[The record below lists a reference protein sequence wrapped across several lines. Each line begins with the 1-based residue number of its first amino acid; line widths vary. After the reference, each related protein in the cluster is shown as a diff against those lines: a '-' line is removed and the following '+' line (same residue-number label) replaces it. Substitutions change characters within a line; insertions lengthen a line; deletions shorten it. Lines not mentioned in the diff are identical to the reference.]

1 MLTHALE
8 QALQSA
14 EEERRLWKEEE
25 ALLTSAHLASA
36 RWMLAQCVTH
46 ARTRLSTFL
55 RQVPAAAGCGSGSG
69 SAANAAVFVGPALGQ
84 FEFAQ
89 RANSTSREDTS
100 TPGASAASCDALA
113 SPAAAA
119 AAGGGGAAG
128 AQEDARAVAEACKGV
143 DDAFDA
149 AADVLS
155 EVRAS
160 FILILPCLLHTSV
173 LP

>member
-1 MLTHALE
+1 MLSMLTHALE

-46 ARTRLSTFL
+46 ARARLSTFL
-55 RQVPAAAGCGSGSG
+55 RQVPAAAGSGSGSG
-69 SAANAAVFVGPALGQ
+69 SATNSTRGAALGR

-89 RANSTSREDTS
+89 RANSTSRED

-119 AAGGGGAAG
+119 AAGGGAAAG

-143 DDAFDA
+143 DEAFDA

-155 EVRAS
+155 EVRAT
-160 FILILPCLLHTSV
+160 LILPCCLNTAS

>member
-55 RQVPAAAGCGSGSG
+55 RQVPAAAGCGSGNG
-69 SAANAAVFVGPALGQ
+69 SAANAVFVGAALGQ

-100 TPGASAASCDALA
+100 ASCDALA
-113 SPAAAA
+113 SPAAVA

-143 DDAFDA
+143 DEAFDA

-160 FILILPCLLHTSV
+160 LNTTV

>member
-46 ARTRLSTFL
+46 ARARLSAFL
-55 RQVPAAAGCGSGSG
+55 RQVPAAAGCGS
-69 SAANAAVFVGPALGQ
+69 AANAASAVGAALGR
-84 FEFAQ
+84 FDIAQ
-89 RANSTSREDTS
+89 RANSTSRED

-119 AAGGGGAAG
+119 AAGCGAAAG

-143 DDAFDA
+143 DEAFDA

-155 EVRAS
+155 EVRDT
-160 FILILPCLLHTSV
+160 LILPCCLHTAL